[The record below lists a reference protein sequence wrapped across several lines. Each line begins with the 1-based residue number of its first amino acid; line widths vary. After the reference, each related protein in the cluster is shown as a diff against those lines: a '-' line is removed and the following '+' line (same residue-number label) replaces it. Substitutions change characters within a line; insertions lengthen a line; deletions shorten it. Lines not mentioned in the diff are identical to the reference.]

1 MHFWVIAV
9 AVIVLALGSFADEA
23 MLVSFAL
30 ILSAGNLEN
39 LTLLYALSMI
49 GGLCASR
56 MGAYVLPKFSEK
68 TLLPIIFALQGLVIF
83 AFYFIDGALGI
94 LTLSF
99 LLGFLGALLWV
110 VFLSVLPHYF
120 AQNLATAN
128 KLTQTIKNV
137 GFVFAPAL
145 TGLVFGIIG
154 KNLIFILSAISLI
167 CALLLLSIRS
177 SNTNHQTVNENSHDQ
192 APIAYV
198 AFIKHWAI
206 KRILSLFAIT
216 IALTSALNILI
227 IPYVNH
233 QLKLSPFIY
242 GLTLSMMSAGLLISP
257 VLLSGLFARLGR
269 VSGAYLA
276 ASVMGLGMLG
286 FAVASVF
293 DGNAV
298 VAVLLISGLLIGV
311 GNGVQNT
318 LMSEFMLN
326 FCGEYS
332 KQLMPH
338 YVLCLQVCVLVGF
351 LMTFGIQGAGVLQ
364 ALWLFGA
371 IVLLCGLVGVWI
383 NRHFEQAK
391 W

>member
-1 MHFWVIAV
+1 MHFLVIAI

-56 MGAYVLPKFSEK
+56 AGAYILPKFSEK
-68 TLLPIIFALQGLVIF
+68 TLLPVIFALQGLVIF
-83 AFYFIDGALGI
+83 AFYFIHGALGI
-94 LTLSF
+94 LILSF

-120 AQNLATAN
+120 EQNLETAN
-128 KLTQTIKNV
+128 KLTQTIKNA

-154 KNLIFILSAISLI
+154 KNLVFILAAISLI
-167 CALLLLSIRS
+167 CMLMLLSIRS
-177 SNTNHQTVNENSHDQ
+177 FNTNHQIVNENSHDQ

-198 AFIKHWAI
+198 KFIKHRVI
-206 KRILSLFAIT
+206 KQILSLFAIT

-242 GLTLSMMSAGLLISP
+242 GLTLSMMSIGLLISP
-257 VLLSGLFARLGR
+257 MLFSGLFARFGK

-286 FAVASVF
+286 FAVVSMF
-293 DGNAV
+293 DGNASV
-298 VAVLLISGLLIGV
+298 VVLLASGLLIGG

-318 LMSEFMLN
+318 LMSEFMLH
-326 FCGEYS
+326 FCGEHS

-338 YVLCLQVCVLVGF
+338 YVLCLQICVLVGF
-351 LMTFGIQGAGVLQ
+351 LMTFGIQEADVLQ
-364 ALWLFGA
+364 VLWLFGA
-371 IVLLCGLVGVWI
+371 IVMLCGLVGAWI
-383 NRHFEQAK
+383 NKHLGQAK